1 MPRHKLNH
9 KLPNPAKLP
18 NHLKIKVDKR
28 AIPYVFSVT
37 DVDVVDAKVVTPK
50 IPYVFTK
57 KATDVLRLCAE

>member
-1 MPRHKLNH
+1 MPRHKLQTKLPNH
-9 KLPNPAKLP
+9 KLLP